1 MERSFGNAR
10 RRTVG
15 KTVRMGDKVGRRQQQ
30 GEETRQRILDATIEI
45 AAERGYEGTSMSQIA
60 ERAGV
65 SMSSIY
71 WHFADKD
78 AVIAAVLQRSHDRW
92 FADATLYALPR
103 QGEPL
108 GADLVD
114 AVRRDIIA
122 LTRHPEFLRLG
133 LMLSLERRP
142 DEPSARALYHEFRAQ
157 SLGRLEET
165 FRRILGATA
174 DQVLPSG
181 HRVSRQLAILVMAA
195 ADGLFI
201 AHQVNPAD
209 LDLEELMELFVGGV
223 LDRVLSGVD

>member
-30 GEETRQRILDATIEI
+30 GEETRQRILDATIDI

>member
-1 MERSFGNAR
+1 MERSFGNGR
-10 RRTVG
+10 RLRFG
-15 KTVRMGDKVGRRQQQ
+15 KTGGMGEKLGRRQQQ

-78 AVIAAVLQRSHDRW
+78 AVIAAVLERSHDRW
-92 FADATLYALPR
+92 FAEAHAYSVPR
-103 QGEPL
+103 
-108 GADLVD
+108 DVD
-114 AVRRDIIA
+114 DVKAHLIEAVRRDIIA

-142 DEPSARALYHEFRAQ
+142 AEPTAR
-157 SLGRLEET
+157 SLFHRYRERSLDRLEGT
-165 FRRILGATA
+165 FSKILGEAGERR
-174 DQVLPSG
+174 LPSG
-181 HRVSRQLAILVMAA
+181 HRVARQLAMLVMAA

-201 AHQVNPAD
+201 AHQVNPDD

-223 LDRVLSGVD
+223 LDRVLNTVS

>member
-1 MERSFGNAR
+1 MERSFGEGWR
-10 RRTVG
+10 VDFG
-15 KTVRMGDKVGRRQQQ
+15 KNVDVGDKVGRRQQQ
-30 GEETRQRILDATIEI
+30 GEETRQRILDATIDI

-92 FADATLYALPR
+92 FTESASLRAPHH
-103 QGEPL
+103 GER
-108 GADLVD
+108 AASDLTQMM
-114 AVRRDIIA
+114 RSDIVA

-142 DEPSARALYHEFRAQ
+142 DEPSARTLFHEYRAQ
-157 SLGRLEET
+157 SLALLEET
-165 FRRILGATA
+165 FRRVLGDAG
-174 DQVLPSG
+174 DRVLPSG
-181 HRVSRQLAILVMAA
+181 QRVARQIAVLVMAA

-201 AHQVNPAD
+201 AHQVNPDAV
-209 LDLEELMELFVGGV
+209 DLEELMELFVEGV

>member
-60 ERAGV
+60 ERACV

>member
-1 MERSFGNAR
+1 MERSLGNER
-10 RRTVG
+10 GPRVG
-15 KTVRMGDKVGRRQQQ
+15 KTVTMGEKVGRRQQQ

-92 FADATLYALPR
+92 FAEAALYTMPR
-103 QGEPL
+103 VAERLDTQL
-108 GADLVD
+108 ID
-114 AVRRDIIA
+114 AVRLDIIA

-142 DEPSARALYHEFRAQ
+142 DEPSARALFHEFRAR
-157 SLGRLEET
+157 SLARLEET
-165 FRRILGATA
+165 FRRILGGAG

-201 AHQVNPAD
+201 AHQVTPDD

-223 LDRVLSGVD
+223 IDRVLSTVD